1 MADPYMRQ
9 IKMKTGV
16 VKRFVK
22 GKAMYE
28 NEAKQQEMIGKMKAE
43 DGENYA
49 IKNQAEIIQES
60 WTMIPDCQC
69 RLEAA
74 YTDLQ
79 QILEKEKDLEEAED
93 YKEVRLVLDS
103 VKLEA

>member
-49 IKNQAEIIQES
+49 IKNQ
-60 WTMIPDCQC
+60 
-69 RLEAA
+69 
-74 YTDLQ
+74 
-79 QILEKEKDLEEAED
+79 ILEKEKDLEEAED